1 METDTID
8 LLDQI
13 CENAQFGKKMLAAL
27 IKESEDG
34 SLRNALAEQFA
45 RYHDVLNEAQEL
57 LNADNAA
64 CAKRKKPMEGI
75 GAFSARMALSMNL
88 LIDKTS
94 SHMAE
99 MVMQGSLSN
108 ITDLASGMRT
118 FAGAEETATALG
130 RKFVE
135 QEREN
140 IGRMIDYL

>member
-13 CENAQFGKKMLAAL
+13 CENARFGKKMLAAL

-34 SLRNALAEQFA
+34 SFRNALAEHFA
-45 RYHDVLNEAQEL
+45 RYHSVLNEAKEL
-57 LNADNAA
+57 LHADNAA

-75 GAFSARMALSMNL
+75 GKFAHMALSMNL

-118 FAGAEETATALG
+118 FAGADQEATALG

-135 QEREN
+135 QEQEN